1 MTTQEKVK
9 NLVLQARNSR
19 CSKELEEL
27 SESQFVNVRQEVAR
41 NRFTSITTLEKMVY
55 DKTKNVFYDVVR
67 TRRIRI
73 KRDYTDLKDVT
84 NKCLLCTKD
93 LLNLD
98 CSNCNKGF

>member
-1 MTTQEKVK
+1 MTIEEEIK
-9 NLVLQARNSR
+9 NLVLQVRNSR
-19 CSKELEEL
+19 CSKELEKF
-27 SESQFVNVRQEVAR
+27 SESQYLNVRQEVAR
-41 NRFTSITTLEKMVY
+41 NKNTSITTLQKMVL
-55 DKTKNVFYDVVR
+55 DKTQNVFYDVVR

-73 KRDYTDLKDVT
+73 ERDYTDLKDVT